1 MEAAV
6 AAQSNSQVGYR
17 CHCTA
22 LRKASR
28 RVSQLYDAALAP
40 CGLKA
45 TQRAILT
52 QIARS
57 EPAAIGLLAE
67 ALVMDSGGL
76 AHTLK
81 PLIRDGLVTMKVNPD
96 DRRNRLVSL
105 TAVGRARV
113 KQSDR
118 LWGEA
123 QRAFEKSFG
132 TARSRA
138 LRDAIDL
145 LISDQFTSNFE
156 SAAAAD

>member
-1 MEAAV
+1 M
-6 AAQSNSQVGYR
+6 AAQSNAQAGHR

-57 EPAAIGLLAE
+57 EPAAIGILAE

-81 PLIRDGLVTMKVNPD
+81 PLIRDGLVKMKVNPD

-105 TAVGRARV
+105 TAAGRARV

-118 LWGEA
+118 LWEEA
-123 QRAFEKSFG
+123 QRAFEESFG
-132 TARSRA
+132 TPRSRA
-138 LRDAIDL
+138 LREAIDL
-145 LISDQFTSNFE
+145 LISDQFPDDFE
-156 SAAAAD
+156 AAIAAS

>member
-1 MEAAV
+1 M
-6 AAQSNSQVGYR
+6 AAQSKSHVGYR

-22 LRKASR
+22 LRKATR

-52 QIARS
+52 QIARA
-57 EPAAIGLLAE
+57 EPAGIGTLAE
-67 ALVMDSGGL
+67 ALVMDPGGL

-105 TAVGRARV
+105 TTAGKARV

-118 LWGEA
+118 LWEEA

-132 TARSRA
+132 AARSKA

-145 LISDQFTSNFE
+145 LISDQFSSDFE
-156 SAAAAD
+156 AAVATD

>member
-1 MEAAV
+1 M
-6 AAQSNSQVGYR
+6 AAQSNAQVGYR

-28 RVSQLYDAALAP
+28 RVSQLYDSALAP

-57 EPAAIGLLAE
+57 EPAAIGILAE
-67 ALVMDSGGL
+67 SLVMDSGGL

-105 TAVGRARV
+105 TAAGRARV

-132 TARSRA
+132 TARSKT
-138 LRDAIDL
+138 LREAIDL
-145 LISDQFTSNFE
+145 LISDQFASDFQ
-156 SAAAAD
+156 AAAATD

>member
-1 MEAAV
+1 MTM
-6 AAQSNSQVGYR
+6 QSKTQNGRR

-28 RVSQLYDAALAP
+28 RVSQLYDAVLAP

-57 EPAAIGLLAE
+57 EPATVGVLAE

-81 PLIRDGLVTMKVNPD
+81 PLVRDGLIAIEVNPD
-96 DRRNRLVSL
+96 DRRNRLISL
-105 TAVGRARV
+105 TAAGRARV
-113 KQSDR
+113 KHSDR
-118 LWGEA
+118 LWEEA
-123 QRAFEKSFG
+123 QRGFEKSFG
-132 TARSRA
+132 TARSKA
-138 LRDAIDL
+138 LREAVDL
-145 LISDQFTSNFE
+145 LTSEQFPNDFL
-156 SAAAAD
+156 AAMAAG